1 MKVSVL
7 QFFSWPDRRVRLDE
21 IYRRALE
28 RIDVMD
34 RTGYDAIWLA
44 EHHFTGYSVCPSVHL
59 MGMHVADRT
68 TNLRIGMAV
77 TLAGFYHPLRVAE
90 EVALL
95 DVLSGGRVN
104 WGAGRG
110 FDPTE
115 HRVFGVE
122 PEESYPR
129 FREHVEIIR
138 QAWTSDRLNFKG
150 RYWQFDDI
158 EVLPKPAQL
167 PHPPIWLASTS
178 PEAIAW
184 SAENGYSIL
193 IDPHSSHDSVAEKIQ
208 TYEKLLI
215 EAGHS
220 PDNRELPVARLIAI
234 APTRDEAEAVARRGA
249 QWMVGSYVGQKSIQ
263 SPSMPGHA
271 TVDPVERYLDEVV
284 VWGTPAEVRD
294 KLLELRDRLPLDHL
308 ICAPLSNAT
317 FGFFT
322 DEVLPHVR

>member
-34 RTGYDAIWLA
+34 RTGYDTIWLA

-138 QAWTSDRLNFKG
+138 QAWTCDRLNFKG
-150 RYWQFDDI
+150 QYWQFDDI

-167 PHPPIWLASTS
+167 PHPPMWLASTS

-184 SAENGYSIL
+184 SAKNGYSIL
-193 IDPHSSHDSVAEKIQ
+193 LDPHSSHDSVAEKRQ
-208 TYEKLLI
+208 SYEKLLV

-234 APTRDEAEAVARRGA
+234 APTRDEAESVARRGA
-249 QWMVGSYVGQKSIQ
+249 QWMVGSYVGQKAIQ
-263 SPSMPGHA
+263 SPSLPSHV

-284 VWGTPAEVRD
+284 VWGTAAEVRD
-294 KLLELRDRLPLDHL
+294 KLIELRDRIPLDHL

-317 FGFFT
+317 FSLFT
-322 DEVLPHVR
+322 DEVLSHVR